1 MEKAKHKANQNNF
14 QNYGRWDL
22 HSLRYLDCVRL
33 DQKTNRER
41 SPNRQIH
48 HSMNTYICFVSMY
61 QTYINK

>member
-14 QNYGRWDL
+14 HYRRWDL

-33 DQKTNRER
+33 DQK
-41 SPNRQIH
+41 QIEKGPQTDKYT